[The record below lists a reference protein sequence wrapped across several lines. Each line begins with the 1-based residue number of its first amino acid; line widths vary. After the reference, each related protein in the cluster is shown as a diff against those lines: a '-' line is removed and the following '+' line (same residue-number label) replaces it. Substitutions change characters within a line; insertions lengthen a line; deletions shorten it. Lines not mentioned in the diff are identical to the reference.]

1 MARKTMINTLELS
14 YNPICNYDF
23 ALVKDDELFRTFIR
37 NSSIYIITQRR
48 ELTIELLRPEFHS
61 PHQTVLHF
69 EIRQKGNPS
78 VLKCQI
84 PMYQPQLAADI
95 NKEIRF
101 HFEYALPKPNPISK
115 TFPQNNIRNLLVY
128 YHDNTFITWLS
139 PENFI
144 QNYLRGA
151 LEATVEGSIEEFIKY
166 KVHYVGKSTE
176 QEIWKRLTG
185 HSTLQ
190 QILSLEYPLQ
200 YGTLPTH
207 EIAILFLQ
215 LKDAVGL
222 HTISAADPITED
234 FIQSLKE
241 TNLPPAKTISLDAE
255 KALIKAMQPGYNKQ
269 FYNNYP
275 SSRDGLS
282 SYNLDGY
289 SFQILSPVILEYKNG
304 LIKGAPNY
312 NADSILIQQ
321 GQPLK
326 IISTNPHI
334 S

>member
-1 MARKTMINTLELS
+1 MLELS
-14 YNPICNYDF
+14 FSPVCNYDF
-23 ALVKDDELFRTFIR
+23 ALIKDDELFRTFIR
-37 NSSIYIITQRR
+37 NSSIYLITQRN
-48 ELTIELLRPEFHS
+48 ELTIDLLRLEYNP
-61 PHQTVLHF
+61 PHQTVIHF

-78 VLKCQI
+78 VLKCQLPI
-84 PMYQPQLAADI
+84 YQPQLAADI
-95 NKEIRF
+95 DREIRF
-101 HFEYALPKPNPISK
+101 HFEYALPKPNPVPK
-115 TFPQNNIRNLLVY
+115 TYPQNNIRNLLIY
-128 YHDNTFITWLS
+128 YHDDTFITWLS

-176 QEIWKRLTG
+176 QEVWNRLTG

-215 LKDAVGL
+215 LKDAVAL
-222 HTISAADPITED
+222 HTISAEDPINED
-234 FIQSLKE
+234 VINTFKGM
-241 TNLPPAKTISLDAE
+241 NLPPAKTILLDAE

-275 SSRDGLS
+275 ISKDGLFG
-282 SYNLDGY
+282 YNLDGY
-289 SFQILSPVILEYKNG
+289 SFQILSPIILEYKNG
-304 LIKGAPNY
+304 LIKGGTNY
-312 NADSILIQQ
+312 NADSILIKK

-326 IISTNPHI
+326 VINNKPRIL
-334 S
+334 